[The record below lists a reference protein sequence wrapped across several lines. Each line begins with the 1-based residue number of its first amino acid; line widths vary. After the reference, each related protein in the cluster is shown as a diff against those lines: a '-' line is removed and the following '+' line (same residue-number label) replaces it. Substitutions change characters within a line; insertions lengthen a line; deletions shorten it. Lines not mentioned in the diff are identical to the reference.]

1 MRTMNIST
9 VALFMMMMMMS
20 ITVTMFVA
28 TRCSEYLSL
37 IEGPQFTI
45 DLPHCTMLLL
55 LMMMMMMMMLV
66 VMMMLVMLVPV
77 VNKKSYCFYSCLPPI
92 AIDLVAIRFPSLF
105 RIPPVEFSYCQ
116 RKQDVSVASAVV
128 DFIDHQCRVG
138 SKKKKTRDSVS
149 VLPII
154 IIIIIITTTNINIII
169 TIINITND

>member
-1 MRTMNIST
+1 
-9 VALFMMMMMMS
+9 MMMMMMS

-55 LMMMMMMMMLV
+55 MMMMMMMMMLV

-128 DFIDHQCRVG
+128 DFIDHQCRVR
-138 SKKKKTRDSVS
+138 SKKKEDKGLSVS
-149 VLPII
+149 APPSSS
-154 IIIIIITTTNINIII
+154 
-169 TIINITND
+169 

>member
-1 MRTMNIST
+1 
-9 VALFMMMMMMS
+9 MMMMMMS

-55 LMMMMMMMMLV
+55 MMMMMMMMMLV

-128 DFIDHQCRVG
+128 DFIDHQCRVR
-138 SKKKKTRDSVS
+138 SKKKKRQGTQCQCS
-149 VLPII
+149 PII
-154 IIIIIITTTNINIII
+154 ILITTTTNINIII
-169 TIINITND
+169 TYQHHQ

>member
-1 MRTMNIST
+1 
-9 VALFMMMMMMS
+9 MMMMMMS

-55 LMMMMMMMMLV
+55 MMMMMMMMMLV

-138 SKKKKTRDSVS
+138 SKKKKDKGLSVS
-149 VLPII
+149 APPSSS
-154 IIIIIITTTNINIII
+154 
-169 TIINITND
+169 